1 MEINKK
7 NQFEINDLIDESV
20 SNAVARRNEALD
32 SVENLSDEEA
42 KNVTGGASI
51 KLRRIKPII
60 AGFIGLPPI
69 TMGLIAVDPVKFPIR

>member
-20 SNAVARRNEALD
+20 SNAVARRSEALD

-42 KNVTGGASI
+42 KNVTGGA
-51 KLRRIKPII
+51 LIKPII
-60 AGFIGLPPI
+60 LGRIFWPPI
-69 TMGLIAVDPVKFPIR
+69 TTGIIVVNPVKF

>member
-51 KLRRIKPII
+51 AVKPIVLGI
-60 AGFIGLPPI
+60 IVRPPI
-69 TMGLIAVDPVKFPIR
+69 TIGLIAVNPVKFPTI

>member
-32 SVENLSDEEA
+32 SVENLSDEET
-42 KNVTGGASI
+42 KNVTGGA
-51 KLRRIKPII
+51 LIKPVIL
-60 AGFIGLPPI
+60 GLLIPPTTI
-69 TMGLIAVDPVKFPIR
+69 GLIAVDPKIQSI